1 MPTSTDP
8 RSNELKRPP
17 PDRDRQP
24 RGTPLDEPRDFET
37 QVSDDDRNYN
47 APFDATL
54 EPIDDSDDVNTHGS
68 ER

>member
-8 RSNELKRPP
+8 KSNNGPRLRN
-17 PDRDRQP
+17 DRDRQP
-24 RGTPLDEPRDFET
+24 SGSRRDEPRDFET

-47 APFDATL
+47 APFDDAL
-54 EPIDDSDDVNTHGS
+54 EPIEDEDINTHGS